1 MFFLLV
7 WISIDTC
14 SVVIRKDSSIYGKFL
29 IRCLNGQESNLQNW
43 SISSRLFMKIQPKW
57 VFELVA
63 YLYSV
68 GVSGIDISNDCQF
81 LSLFI
86 MEDQLYVLSLEAL
99 LIVLYLL
106 MHKEDSLNL
115 ISFVWMTLKMKKMHF
130 ILWLSLDLSI

>member
-1 MFFLLV
+1 
-7 WISIDTC
+7 
-14 SVVIRKDSSIYGKFL
+14 
-29 IRCLNGQESNLQNW
+29 
-43 SISSRLFMKIQPKW
+43 MKIQPKW

>member
-1 MFFLLV
+1 
-7 WISIDTC
+7 
-14 SVVIRKDSSIYGKFL
+14 
-29 IRCLNGQESNLQNW
+29 
-43 SISSRLFMKIQPKW
+43 MKIQPKW

-68 GVSGIDISNDCQF
+68 GVSDISNDCQF

-106 MHKEDSLNL
+106 MNKEDSLNL
-115 ISFVWMTLKMKKMHF
+115 ISFVWVTLKTKKMHF

>member
-1 MFFLLV
+1 
-7 WISIDTC
+7 
-14 SVVIRKDSSIYGKFL
+14 
-29 IRCLNGQESNLQNW
+29 
-43 SISSRLFMKIQPKW
+43 MKIQPKW
-57 VFELVA
+57 VFELVV
-63 YLYSV
+63 YSHSV

-106 MHKEDSLNL
+106 MNKEDSLNR
-115 ISFVWMTLKMKKMHF
+115 ISFVWVTLKTKKMHF